1 MNSLIVV
8 AALALG
14 GGSGT
19 LTSIEPDG
27 QVRVSRAV
35 VSKPKASYPV
45 RGSHWS
51 YPGNSRGQLI
61 AHLQSGEHAGKF
73 SPTWLNSLSYA
84 ELLSLHDDD
93 HEHRVKMGSTIR
105 AERVEAKKIGRAM
118 YGTRDGKHP
127 GPVGAWIRGSF
138 GDPRY
143 SNCPGGYCP
152 R

>member
-1 MNSLIVV
+1 MNSLIIV
-8 AALALG
+8 AALAVG

-35 VSKPKASYPV
+35 PAVRVGYPV
-45 RGSHWS
+45 RGGHWS
-51 YPGNSRGQLI
+51 FPGNGRAQLI

-73 SPTWLNSLSYA
+73 SAAWLNSLSYQ

-93 HEHRVKMGSTIR
+93 HEHRVKLGSPVKQ
-105 AERVEAKKIGRAM
+105 ERTEAKKLGRVL

-143 SNCPGGYCP
+143 SACPGGYCP